1 MQNKSTQTK
10 IDLFEKKKINT
21 AFLCTYLIRFLS
33 YFNYF
38 SLNVYFP
45 LILYLLLLIFKC
57 YELLLLFNVIYR
69 LFFISC
75 ILKLTTNQIDYNNE
89 KKCKERN

>member
-10 IDLFEKKKINT
+10 IDLFMKKKINT
-21 AFLCTYLIRFLS
+21 AFLCTYLIHFLS

-38 SLNVYFP
+38 SLNVYLP

-57 YELLLLFNVIYR
+57 YELLLFNVIYR

-75 ILKLTTNQIDYNNE
+75 SLKFTTNQIDYNNE
-89 KKCKERN
+89 KK